1 MIRTR
6 PLPDGVAVTVDTLGR
21 ALEQHPVVRFA
32 YLFGRAAAGRLTPL
46 SDIDVAVF
54 LDDEVDPLEARLA
67 AIGAVTAH
75 LHSDEV
81 DVVVL
86 NSAPTSLVG
95 RVLLTRKV
103 ILDRDPPL
111 RHRFES
117 LALRQFFDFRF
128 LEHTHLALRFGHG

>member
-1 MIRTR
+1 MIRRR
-6 PLPDGVAVTVDTLGR
+6 PLPHGVAMTLDTLGH
-21 ALEQHPVVRFA
+21 ALEQCPAVRFA
-32 YLFGRAAAGRLTPL
+32 YLFGRAASGRLTPL

-54 LDDEVDPLEARLA
+54 LDDKVDPLEARLA

-75 LHSDEV
+75 LRSDEI

-103 ILDRDPPL
+103 ILDRDPFM

-117 LALRQFFDFRF
+117 LALRQFFDFRV
-128 LEHTHLALRFGHG
+128 LEHTQLALRFGHG